1 MPGKSYRRR
10 LRSLLSCL
18 YDVSQAPINSLVRSF
33 FTSALDSFC
42 FRVWYGCQLFGICF
56 VFPSPLFHFYFFFF
70 LFLFFFFFFF
80 SFVVYAA
87 TLYCW
92 SQFGSLT
99 CTQMSM
105 HVIAHGGCANSERKS
120 APKVD
125 FGREENPLPQR
136 RFEHAWQLQSTKS
149 SHSEL
154 KTRLRTFLFRQWFF
168 VCLFFVFFVFV
179 FLFT

>member
-33 FTSALDSFC
+33 FTSALGLVLFQSVVWLPTVWDLFC
-42 FRVWYGCQLFGICF
+42 F
-56 VFPSPLFHFYFFFF
+56 PLSIVSFFFFFFYFFFF
-70 LFLFFFFFFF
+70 YFFYFLLLSMQLHFIAGH
-80 SFVVYAA
+80 S
-87 TLYCW
+87 L
-92 SQFGSLT
+92 GSLT

-136 RFEHAWQLQSTKS
+136 RFEPAWQLQSTKS

-168 VCLFFVFFVFV
+168 LFFVFL
-179 FLFT
+179 LFT